1 MAVSSPDDSDSLR
14 YDSDEISGS
23 GDEAK
28 TRNFADFIRETS
40 KTRRLSDHVEILVV
54 EHEKRTETG
63 SMGMKDVY
71 TAYLIESRIREE
83 NGKKKQVAGNPSSLW
98 RRYSEFEMLRNY
110 LVVTYPYVIVP
121 PLPEKRMTIMWQQ
134 MSTVDHFDADFV
146 ERRRLGLETFLQR
159 VAAHDEVCQ
168 DHLFHTFLLQGEN
181 WKDSIMGTGFQ
192 AKQDSR
198 IKNLN
203 ASFRLKKPDKR
214 FEGLK
219 IYAQELRNNISAIL
233 KIRAKLAGTLYGIH
247 KIHGNY
253 GRVFSEWS
261 GIEKEMGD
269 GLQSAGH
276 FMDAYKD
283 YIDDFM
289 NEEEQISDQL
299 KEYIYFADSLKA
311 VCRKQ
316 EVMQYELERSE
327 DLLSSKRLQRD
338 QLIGKAPSKT
348 LSLQGM
354 RSKIFGPEKPETKD
368 ARLRQLEDQIE
379 EAEEAV
385 LRNQREIMSFMDH
398 ALSEV
403 ERFKKQKGADLKELF
418 ISYAVLQIKMA
429 KRGITLWTNTK
440 ECFEKM

>member
-1 MAVSSPDDSDSLR
+1 TETNTEIVNMAVSSPDDSDSLR
-14 YDSDEISGS
+14 YDSDDISIG
-23 GDEAK
+23 GDDSK
-28 TRNFADFIRETS
+28 ISNLFNFVRDIS
-40 KTRRLSDHVEILVV
+40 KNNKLSDHVEILVS
-54 EHEKRTETG
+54 EHEKRSETG
-63 SMGMKDVY
+63 SMGMKDVF
-71 TAYLIESRIREE
+71 TTYLIEVRIREE
-83 NGKKKQVAGNPSSLW
+83 NGRKRQVAGNPSSLW

-110 LVVTYPYVIVP
+110 LVVTFPYVIVP

-134 MSTVDHFDADFV
+134 MSTVDHFDADFI
-146 ERRRLGLETFLQR
+146 ERRRVGLETFLQR
-159 VAAHDEVCQ
+159 VASHEEMGR
-168 DHLFHTFLLQGEN
+168 DHLFHTFMLQDEN
-181 WKDSIMGTGFQ
+181 WRETIVGTGFQ
-192 AKQDSR
+192 SKQDSR
-198 IKNLN
+198 LKNLN

-233 KIRAKLAGTLYGIH
+233 KTRAKLAGTLYGIH

-316 EVMQYELERSE
+316 EVMQYELEKSE
-327 DLLSSKRLQRD
+327 ELLSSKRYQRD
-338 QLIGKAPSKT
+338 QLLGKAPSKT

-354 RSKIFGPEKPETKD
+354 RSKIFGPEKPEVKD

-385 LRNQREIMSFMDH
+385 LRNQSETMSFMEH

-403 ERFKKQKGADLKELF
+403 ERFKKQKGSDLKELF

-429 KRGITLWTNTK
+429 KR
-440 ECFEKM
+440 